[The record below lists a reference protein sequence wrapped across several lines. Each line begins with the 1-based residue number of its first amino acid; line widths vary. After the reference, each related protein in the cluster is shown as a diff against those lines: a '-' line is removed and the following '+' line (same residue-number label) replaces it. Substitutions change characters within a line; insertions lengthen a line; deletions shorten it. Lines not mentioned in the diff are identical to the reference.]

1 MISIRRETP
10 NDIPAI
16 RQVNELAFEGK
27 AEAELV
33 DALRESGEPLISMVA
48 EADGQVVGHIL
59 FSPVT
64 IQSEAESYEAAGLGP
79 MAVLPGWQGQGVGS
93 KLVQRG
99 LEECRGVGYQS
110 VIVLGHPWFYPR
122 FGFRPSV
129 EWGIRWEHE
138 APEEAFMALELVPGA
153 LEGLAGV
160 ARYLPQFEG
169 V

>member
-10 NDIPAI
+10 DDISAI
-16 RQVNELAFEGK
+16 YRVNELAFEGN
-27 AEAELV
+27 AEADLV

-64 IQSEAESYEAAGLGP
+64 IQSETDSFEAAGLGP
-79 MAVLPGWQGQGVGS
+79 MAVLPGWQGKGIGS
-93 KLVQRG
+93 LLVQRG
-99 LEECRGVGYQS
+99 LLECKGVGYQS

-129 EWGIRWEHE
+129 QWGIRWEHE
-138 APEEAFMALELVPGA
+138 APEEAFMALELDPEA
-153 LEGLAGV
+153 LEGIAGV